1 MRISDWSSDVCSSDL
16 PAPAHRARWSA
27 AACPAWRSPPR
38 QAGSPAKRIYGK
50 VHSWSGSFG
59 RIQLAAPRQAV
70 DVDAQGVLAQAFFG
84 ARRLEHDGHHGRPPL
99 QARRGAVDVAA
110 FRPAYVERRVEIG

>member
-70 DVDAQGVLAQAFFG
+70 DVDAQGVLAQAFSG
-84 ARRLEHDGHHGRPPL
+84 ARRLEHEG
-99 QARRGAVDVAA
+99 
-110 FRPAYVERRVEIG
+110 ERRSVVSGKSVAGGVDLGGRRCMKK